1 MRIGYPC
8 INRTIG
14 CKADSTFRLKSYS
27 EDRLKQTVSSN
38 LDCLEKI
45 LLYNVSKGILFFR
58 ITSDLVPFAS
68 HPVCKFDWQSHFKR
82 RFSSI
87 GAFIRAKKMRISMH
101 PDQFTL
107 INSVDKSIFE
117 RSAKELVYHAEVLDL
132 FGLDTTA
139 KVQIHIGGVYNDRA
153 GSIRRFINRYGSLPE
168 LVLRRLV
175 LENDEKYPL
184 RDCLFINRETGVPI
198 LFDKFHHEIF
208 NNSECIRDSIGL
220 TSATW
225 VPARDGIPMVD
236 YSSQMAGERRGKHAD
251 SLDENDF
258 LAFLHSTKDYD
269 FDLMLELKDKEAS
282 ALRAIRVASNDPR
295 LAPPE
300 FEG

>member
-27 EDRLKQTVSSN
+27 EDRLKQTVSLN
-38 LDCLEKI
+38 LECLEKI
-45 LLYNVSKGILFFR
+45 LLFNYSKGILFFR

-68 HPVCKFDWQSHFKR
+68 HPVCKFDWQSYFKS
-82 RFSSI
+82 RFSGV

-101 PDQFTL
+101 PNQFTL
-107 INSVDKSIFE
+107 INSVDKSTFE

-132 FGLDTTA
+132 LGLDATA
-139 KVQIHIGGVYNDRA
+139 KIQIHVGGVYNDRA
-153 GSIRRFINRYGSLPE
+153 GSIRRFIDRYGSLPE

-175 LENDEKYPL
+175 LENDEKYSL
-184 RDCLFINRETGVPI
+184 RDCLFISRETGVPI
-198 LFDKFHHEIF
+198 LFDKFHHEIL
-208 NNSECIRDSIGL
+208 NSSECIRDSIGL

-225 VPARDGIPMVD
+225 IPARDGIPMVD
-236 YSSQMAGERRGKHAD
+236 YSSQMAGERCGRHAD

-258 LAFLHSTKDYD
+258 SAFLYSTKDYD

-282 ALRAIRVASNDPR
+282 ALRALRLASNDPR
-295 LAPPE
+295 LAPS
-300 FEG
+300 